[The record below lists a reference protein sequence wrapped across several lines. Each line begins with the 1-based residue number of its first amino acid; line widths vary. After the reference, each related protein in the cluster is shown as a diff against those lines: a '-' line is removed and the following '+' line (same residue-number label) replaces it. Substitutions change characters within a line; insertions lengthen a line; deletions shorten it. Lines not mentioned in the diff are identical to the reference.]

1 MTSPLSE
8 RVTAGPVEQ
17 PADTEALTWRPATLA
32 DADAVAEIERAMA
45 PVDHPNWVVPAEE
58 VLESLTQPSIELPRD
73 SIVAID
79 TASGSV
85 VAYGLAVMPRDP
97 ERIVRARLNSGG
109 VHPDFRR
116 RGIGRELLGW
126 QVARGLEQLASSDS
140 ELPGRL
146 VFSTDERAVRNARLA
161 ERFGF
166 VATRWFVEQQRDLSQ
181 PIPRIDLDPD
191 IRLVPFTRDRS
202 EATRLAKNDAFRDHW
217 GSEPTSRESWE
228 SDLSMSFAR
237 DDHSYLAL
245 GPNDEVAGLV
255 MSVVLEDDWKLQGF
269 SSGYIALL
277 GVPRAFRG
285 RHIAPAL
292 LARAMESYRDAG
304 YERAVLDV
312 DTDNP
317 SGAVALY
324 EGMGFT
330 PTTKTVTYLREF

>member
-1 MTSPLSE
+1 MTSPLSS
-8 RVTAGPVEQ
+8 RVNAGPVVQ
-17 PADTEALTWRPATLA
+17 PPDTAELSWRPATL
-32 DADAVAEIERAMA
+32 DDTDAVAEIERAMA

-58 VLESLTQPSIELPRD
+58 AAESLTQPSIDLARD
-73 SIVAID
+73 SIVAVDSTVGAVI
-79 TASGSV
+79 
-85 VAYGLAVMPRDP
+85 AYGLAVMPRDP
-97 ERIVRARLNSGG
+97 ERIVRARLTTGG
-109 VHPDFRR
+109 VHPGYRR
-116 RGIGRELLGW
+116 RGIGRALLGW

-140 ELPGRL
+140 ELPARM
-146 VFSTDERAVRNARLA
+146 VFSTDERATWNSHLA

-166 VATRWFVEQQRDLSQ
+166 TATRWFVEQQRDLAD
-181 PIPRIDLDPD
+181 PIPRIELDPD
-191 IRLVPFTRDRS
+191 IRIVQFTRNRS

-217 GSEPTSRESWE
+217 GSEPTSEEEWE
-228 SDLSMSFAR
+228 SDLSMSFTR

-245 GPNDEVAGLV
+245 GPNDEVAGLL

-269 SSGYIALL
+269 SSGYIAIL

-292 LARAMESYRDAG
+292 LARAMESYREAG

-330 PTTKTVTYLREF
+330 PTSKTVTYLREF